1 MNTGEIEKI
10 WEDVKKVLETE
21 IPVSSYD
28 AWVEPLEII
37 EYEDNQVKLLSGQA
51 IAVEYLK
58 KNHYPKF
65 LEAFKRVLNKDI
77 TVNFETDKELY
88 DKIRKTKIKEEKKEE
103 RKAEKI
109 QKKEEEHKKAI
120 ENLGYVQSMN
130 LNLKYRFDNF
140 VTDEN
145 NKMAKAAAEMV
156 ASNPNAQYNPLYI
169 QGGSGLGKTHLM
181 QAIGHALIKNKKILC
196 VKAEKFIID
205 FVDSTAK
212 NKDLNKSNL
221 MNKFRQ
227 KYRNIDVLLFD
238 DIQIFEGKKQCME
251 ELFNTFDALH
261 LANKQ
266 IVLTSDRLPKDMPE
280 MPQRLISR
288 FEQGLVVEIQ
298 PPKEETR
305 IKILE
310 NLANTKNLTVPKE
323 VFEYIAKN
331 YKTNVR
337 ELEGA
342 FNKVEAF
349 ASFEDTDITLEF
361 AKHVLK
367 CEERNELDIEKVSQE
382 IAKYFGITVKD
393 IKSPA
398 RSANIT
404 KARQITAYIAKEYLN
419 LKLED
424 IANFIEKRH
433 QTVIYAYENTKEKL
447 SKDRK
452 LENNLKDILK
462 ILNFD

>member
-1 MNTGEIEKI
+1 MNAEQIEKI
-10 WEDVKKVLETE
+10 WEDVKKILETE

-28 AWVEPLEII
+28 AWVEPLELID
-37 EYEDNQVKLLSGQA
+37 YEDNQIKLLSGQA

-65 LEAFKRVLNKDI
+65 LEAFKQVLQKEV
-77 TVNFETDKELY
+77 TVNFETDKETF
-88 DKIRKTKIKEEKKEE
+88 DKIKKAKAKEEKKEE

-156 ASNPNAQYNPLYI
+156 AKNPNAQYNPLYI

-181 QAIGHALIKNKKILC
+181 QAIGHALIKNKKIQC
-196 VKAEKFIID
+196 VKSEIFINEYIN
-205 FVDSTAK
+205 STAR
-212 NKDLNKSNL
+212 NKESNKSNL

-227 KYRNIDVLLFD
+227 KYRNIDVLLID
-238 DIQIFEGKKQCME
+238 DIQFFEGKKQCME
-251 ELFNTFDALH
+251 ELFNTFDSLH
-261 LANKQ
+261 IANKQ

-305 IKILE
+305 IKILK
-310 NLANTKNLTVPKE
+310 NIANTKNLTVPDS

-349 ASFEDTDITLEF
+349 ASFEDTEITLDF

-367 CEERNELDIEKVSQE
+367 CEERNELNIEKIAQEVS
-382 IAKYFGITVKD
+382 KHYGISIED
-393 IKSPA
+393 IKSSA
-398 RSANIT
+398 RSANIS
-404 KARQITAYIAKEYLN
+404 KARKITAFISKEYLK
-419 LKLED
+419 LKLEE
-424 IANFIEKRH
+424 IAKYIDKKH
-433 QTVIYAYENTKEKL
+433 QTVIYACDQIKEKI
-447 SKDRK
+447 SKD
-452 LENNLKDILK
+452 NNLEKEVKEILST
-462 ILNFD
+462 LNL

>member
-1 MNTGEIEKI
+1 MNAGEIEKI
-10 WEDVKKVLETE
+10 WEDVKKILETE

-37 EYEDNQVKLLSGQA
+37 EYEDNQITLLSGQA

-65 LEAFKRVLNKDI
+65 SEAFKKVLNKDI
-77 TVNFETDKELY
+77 IVIFETDKELY

-103 RKAEKI
+103 RKTENA
-109 QKKEEEHKKAI
+109 QQKEEEHKKAI

-156 ASNPNAQYNPLYI
+156 AENPNAKYNPLYI

-181 QAIGHALIKNKKILC
+181 QAIGHALINSKKIQC
-196 VKAEKFIID
+196 VKSEVFINEYIN
-205 FVDSTAK
+205 STAR
-212 NKDLNKSNL
+212 NKDFNKSNL
-221 MNKFRQ
+221 MNKFRN
-227 KYRNIDVLLFD
+227 KYRNIDVLLID
-238 DIQIFEGKKQCME
+238 DIQFFEGKKQCME

-280 MPQRLISR
+280 MPQRLITR
-288 FEQGLVVEIQ
+288 FEQGLVVEIL

-310 NLANTKNLTVPKE
+310 NLAKTKNLTITKE
-323 VFEYIAKN
+323 VFTYIAKN

-367 CEERNELDIEKVSQE
+367 CDEKNELNIEKVAQE
-382 IAKYFGITVKD
+382 VAKYYRITVED
-393 IKSPA
+393 IKSTA
-398 RSANIT
+398 RSANIS
-404 KARQITAYIAKEYLN
+404 KPRKITAHIAKEYLK

-424 IANFIEKRH
+424 IAKYIEKKH
-433 QTVIYAYENTKEKL
+433 QTVIYACDQIKEKIN
-447 SKDRK
+447 KDNK
-452 LENNLKDILK
+452 LEKELKDILK
-462 ILNFD
+462 ILNLE

>member
-1 MNTGEIEKI
+1 MNAGEIEKI
-10 WEDVKKVLETE
+10 WEETKKILETE

-28 AWVEPLEII
+28 AWIEPLEII
-37 EYEDNQVKLLSGQA
+37 EYEDNQIKLLSGQA

-65 LEAFKRVLNKDI
+65 IDAFKKVLNKDI

-88 DKIRKTKIKEEKKEE
+88 DKIRKSKIKEEKKEE

-181 QAIGHALIKNKKILC
+181 QAIGHALINTKKIQC
-196 VKAEKFIID
+196 VKSEVFINEYIN
-205 FVDSTAK
+205 STAR
-212 NKDLNKSNL
+212 NKDFNKSNL
-221 MNKFRQ
+221 MNKFRN
-227 KYRNIDVLLFD
+227 KYRNIDVLLID
-238 DIQIFEGKKQCME
+238 DIQFFEGKKQCME

-261 LANKQ
+261 LSNKQ

-288 FEQGLVVEIQ
+288 FEQGLVVEIH
-298 PPKEETR
+298 PPIEETR

-310 NLANTKNLTVPKE
+310 NLAVTKDLTIPKE
-323 VFEYIAKN
+323 VFSYIAKN

-367 CEERNELDIEKVSQE
+367 CEERNELNIEKIAQEASKYYGVSIQ
-382 IAKYFGITVKD
+382 D
-393 IKSPA
+393 IKSSA
-398 RSANIT
+398 RSANIS
-404 KARQITAYIAKEYLN
+404 KARKITAFISKEYLK

-424 IANFIEKRH
+424 IAKYIDKKH
-433 QTVIYAYENTKEKL
+433 QTVMYGCDQIKDKLNKDNKLKQELKEII
-447 SKDRK
+447 
-452 LENNLKDILK
+452 N
-462 ILNFD
+462 ILNLE

>member
-1 MNTGEIEKI
+1 MNASEIEKL
-10 WEDVKKVLETE
+10 WEDVKKILETE

-28 AWVEPLEII
+28 AWIEPLEII
-37 EYEDNQVKLLSGQA
+37 EYESNQITLLSGQA

-65 LEAFKRVLNKDI
+65 LEAFKKVLNKDI
-77 TVNFETDKELY
+77 IVIFETDKETF
-88 DKIRKTKIKEEKKEE
+88 DKIKKAKAKEEKKEE
-103 RKAEKI
+103 RKIEKA
-109 QKKEEEHKKAI
+109 QQKEEEHKKAI

-145 NKMAKAAAEMV
+145 NKMAKAAAESV

-181 QAIGHALIKNKKILC
+181 QAIGHALINSKKIQC
-196 VKAEKFIID
+196 VKSEVFINEYIN
-205 FVDSTAK
+205 STAR
-212 NKDLNKSNL
+212 NKDSNKSNL

-227 KYRNIDVLLFD
+227 KYRNIDVLLID
-238 DIQIFEGKKQCME
+238 DIQFFEGKKQCME
-251 ELFNTFDALH
+251 ELFNTFDTLH

-288 FEQGLVVEIQ
+288 FEQGLVVEIR

-310 NLANTKNLTVPKE
+310 NLAKSKNLKIPKD
-323 VFEYIAKN
+323 VFCYIAKN

-367 CEERNELDIEKVSQE
+367 CEERNELNIEKVAQE
-382 IAKYFGITVKD
+382 IAKYYGITVED
-393 IKSPA
+393 IKSSA
-398 RSANIT
+398 RSSNISNSR
-404 KARQITAYIAKEYLN
+404 KITAYIAKEYLK

-424 IANFIEKRH
+424 IAKFIDKKH
-433 QTVIYAYENTKEKL
+433 QTVIYACEQIKEKL
-447 SKDRK
+447 NKDNK
-452 LENNLKDILK
+452 LEKEIKEILS
-462 ILNFD
+462 ILNLN

>member
-1 MNTGEIEKI
+1 MNAGEIEKI
-10 WEDVKKVLETE
+10 WEDAKKVLETE

-28 AWVEPLEII
+28 AWIEPLEII
-37 EYEDNQVKLLSGQA
+37 EYEDNQIKLLSGQA

-65 LEAFKRVLNKDI
+65 LEAFKKVLNKDI

-88 DKIRKTKIKEEKKEE
+88 DKIRKSKIKEEKKEE

-181 QAIGHALIKNKKILC
+181 QAIGHALINSKKIQC
-196 VKAEKFIID
+196 VKSEVFINEYIN
-205 FVDSTAK
+205 STAR
-212 NKDLNKSNL
+212 NKDFNKSNL
-221 MNKFRQ
+221 MNKFRN
-227 KYRNIDVLLFD
+227 KYRNIDVLLID
-238 DIQIFEGKKQCME
+238 DIQFFEGKEKCME

-310 NLANTKNLTVPKE
+310 NLANTKNLTIPKE

-349 ASFEDTDITLEF
+349 ASFENTDITLEF

-367 CEERNELDIEKVSQE
+367 CEERNEIDIEKVSQE

-404 KARQITAYIAKEYLN
+404 KARQLTAYIAKEYLN

-424 IANFIEKRH
+424 IAKFIEKRH

-447 SKDRK
+447 NKDRK

-462 ILNFD
+462 ILNF

>member
-1 MNTGEIEKI
+1 MNAEEIEKI
-10 WEDVKKVLETE
+10 WENVKKILETE

-28 AWVEPLEII
+28 AWVEPLELIDF
-37 EYEDNQVKLLSGQA
+37 EDNQIKLLSGQA

-65 LEAFKRVLNKDI
+65 LEAFKKILKQDI
-77 TVNFETDKELY
+77 IVNFEVDKESF
-88 DKIRKTKIKEEKKEE
+88 DKIKKIKAKEEKKEE

-109 QKKEEEHKKAI
+109 QRRETEHNKAI

-181 QAIGHALIKNKKILC
+181 QAIGHALINSKKIQC
-196 VKAEKFIID
+196 VKSEIFINEYIN
-205 FVDSTAK
+205 STAR
-212 NKDLNKSNL
+212 NKESNKSNL

-227 KYRNIDVLLFD
+227 KYRNIDILLID
-238 DIQIFEGKKQCME
+238 DIQFFEGKKQCME
-251 ELFNTFDALH
+251 ELFNTFDSLH

-310 NLANTKNLTVPKE
+310 NLAKTKNLDIPQE
-323 VFEYIAKN
+323 VFRYIAKN

-349 ASFEDTDITLEF
+349 ASFENTDITLNF

-367 CEERNELDIEKVSQE
+367 CEERNELNIEKVAIE
-382 IAKYFGITVKD
+382 VAKYYKISVED
-393 IKSPA
+393 IKSSA
-398 RSANIT
+398 RSANIS
-404 KARQITAYIAKEYLN
+404 KPRKITAYIAKEYLK

-424 IANFIEKRH
+424 IAKFIDKKH
-433 QTVIYAYENTKEKL
+433 QTVIYACDQIKEKL
-447 SKDRK
+447 NKD
-452 LENNLKDILK
+452 NNLEKEVTEILA
-462 ILNFD
+462 ILNI